1 MVFRCGPT
9 SQWCVTQLIALK
21 LLYPRSLIKS
31 TRMTKVSTARKLGV
45 ITRVAGKQIGKSR
58 AYGAVRQAYRATAGH
73 CSRVLSQLWLEVTGF
88 VFLALAAIG
97 GLAFAREYAK
107 YHSGHVGLDRVVLA
121 ICFTALFGWFGLS
134 SFWRVRKKG

>member
-1 MVFRCGPT
+1 
-9 SQWCVTQLIALK
+9 
-21 LLYPRSLIKS
+21 
-31 TRMTKVSTARKLGV
+31 
-45 ITRVAGKQIGKSR
+45 
-58 AYGAVRQAYRATAGH
+58 
-73 CSRVLSQLWLEVTGF
+73 LSQLWLEVTGF